1 MKNIILALLL
11 VLLIPLAVKSE
22 ERICFKTKDIE
33 NILFKKDHLIFENRR
48 NINYSLAIRLDNTM
62 A

>member
-33 NILFKKDHLIFENRR
+33 NILFKKDHLIFLHHHLSR
-48 NINYSLAIRLDNTM
+48 NFL
-62 A
+62 